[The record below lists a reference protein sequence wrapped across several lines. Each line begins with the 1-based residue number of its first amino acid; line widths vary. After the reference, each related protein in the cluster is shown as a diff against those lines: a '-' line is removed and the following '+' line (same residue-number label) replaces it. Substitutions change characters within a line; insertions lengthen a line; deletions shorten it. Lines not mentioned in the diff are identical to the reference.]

1 METSYVNKI
10 TGFVI
15 ALVLGAILVGGM
27 LAPTVA
33 GIQDH
38 VGTPITKYNS
48 DLYNRS
54 TYVEVDGVDI
64 TYTASTSTFNV
75 NGYEFTFGVQY
86 DGNPLVIG
94 KEFSLF
100 MFNSTN
106 RVTIELYTAESTTKY
121 RHDLTYDAT
130 FTASNGEYTFNYVP
144 VGTTT
149 PDTYEGTYSGW
160 MFAECAPDT
169 PNEYVLFYSNALNT
183 HYVKD
188 NFDNVVVLS
197 SAVTLSGNIG
207 NYYTYRNGVETYT
220 ENMAVEWVL
229 NSDNIQK
236 VAGTTDIYNGYTLTA
251 TVNGTP
257 QQITVMLPNEVKG
270 HADSGPAYV
279 MFGVITLLAI
289 VMLVVIAANAV
300 RGKYN

>member
-1 METSYVNKI
+1 MHDIIKASIFAAIGV
-10 TGFVI
+10 
-15 ALVLGAILVGGM
+15 LVFASLLVPVVSDAMTDNGE
-27 LAPTVA
+27 
-33 GIQDH
+33 
-38 VGTPITKYNS
+38 PITKYNT

-121 RHDLTYDAT
+121 RHDLAYDAT
-130 FTASNGEYTFNYVP
+130 FTASNGEYTFSYVP

-169 PNEYVLFYSNALNT
+169 PNEYVLFYSNGLNT
-183 HYVKD
+183 HYVKGNLD
-188 NFDNVVVLS
+188 DVIVLS
-197 SAVTLSGNIG
+197 SAITLAGNLG
-207 NYYTYRNGVETYT
+207 EYYSYRNGVETYT

-251 TVNGTP
+251 TVNGTS

-270 HADSGPAYV
+270 HAPSGALYDMLGVLPIAV
-279 MFGVITLLAI
+279 ICVLIFGVLG
-289 VMLVVIAANAV
+289 AALYS
-300 RGKYN
+300 RIE